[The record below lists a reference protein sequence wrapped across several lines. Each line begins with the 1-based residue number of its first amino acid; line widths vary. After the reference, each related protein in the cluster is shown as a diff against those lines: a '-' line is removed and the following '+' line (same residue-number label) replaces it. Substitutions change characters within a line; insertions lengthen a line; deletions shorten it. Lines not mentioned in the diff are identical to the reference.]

1 MSLVQVS
8 AAIAML
14 LSAAFP
20 GMGASTVPG
29 DVASAVCLPASSFDA
44 GHVSG
49 RWRLE
54 AAIGPACL
62 AGPLPAWR
70 AELRMLGIRA
80 VIQHDAGG
88 FSLPVDADSLHPGMP
103 HAFVSLFFGIRP

>member
-1 MSLVQVS
+1 MSLNLAS
-8 AAIAML
+8 AVIAML

-20 GMGASTVPG
+20 GTDVSAVPG
-29 DVASAVCLPASSFDA
+29 DVASAVCIPASSFDA
-44 GHVSG
+44 GNVSG

-54 AAIGPACL
+54 AAIGPTCL

-70 AELRMLGIRA
+70 AELWMLGIRA

-88 FSLPVDADSLHPGMP
+88 FPLPVDADRLHPGMP
-103 HAFVSLFFGIRP
+103 HAFVSLFSGIRP